1 MSVAGLSMA
10 GAAELNVAGV
20 AELNVAGPSA
30 LGLSRLESSMSELST
45 EIFSASSS
53 GTAGLSSMGSSS
65 NPIIVDDDEDNNSEV
80 DGESGEGVKFLGFI
94 DLT

>member
-10 GAAELNVAGV
+10 GAAELNVAG
-20 AELNVAGPSA
+20 PSA
-30 LGLSRLESSMSELST
+30 LGLSRSESSASESST

-53 GTAGLSSMGSSS
+53 GMAGLSGMGSSS
-65 NPIIVDDDEDNNSEV
+65 NPIVVDDDKDNNSEV